1 MRWRVSVVA
10 GWDGNKL
17 KGQVTAEVDGETVQ
31 AGGHENFLE
40 NL

>member
-1 MRWRVSVVA
+1 MYWRVSMVA
-10 GWDGNKL
+10 GRDGKKL
-17 KGQVTAEVDGETVQ
+17 KGQVTAEVDGEIVQ